1 MASLN
6 TIKNWFKSGLKP
18 TQAQFWETW
27 DSFWHKDDRIPVV
40 QIDGVDAL
48 LDQKANKSVVDNH
61 LVDSQAHAAIFSLK
75 EDVSKKGQANG
86 YVPLDEFKKI
96 ASDYLN
102 IVNNLTTN
110 SGTSLL
116 SASMGK
122 ALQGQIDNINSLL
135 QTNGVN
141 LEYVQQLIAS
151 IAEVQTSLATILVNN
166 LTAGGVNKALTA
178 EMGKE
183 LANSK
188 VDKVTGK
195 GLSSQDFTL
204 EFKQKIEALVIA
216 NASANGLISA
226 LDWAKFNAKQDAIG
240 FTPYNASNPA
250 GYISAISQAMVLAA
264 LGFTPYSSNNPS
276 GYISGISKAM
286 VLAALGFTPYDSANP
301 SGYIS
306 GISQAMVI
314 AALGFTPYNSSNP
327 AGYVTASGS
336 VNYSNS
342 AGSVSWS
349 NVTGKP
355 AYLSNFVN
363 DLGNYGG
370 WLTGINKAMVL
381 AALDYTPYN
390 SSNPAGYITGASLG
404 NYLPLSGGTMSG
416 NLTINGGNIAISGE
430 IYAGQYFKAGAGA
443 NEPYLWNPYG
453 GDHWRA
459 TASAWFTYIGVG
471 STNFFSTSLRS
482 SKTNITPFIRSA
494 LDIIIGVNVVEF
506 NYKTDLENKRIG
518 FIADDTVQEL
528 STKNHNQMDINST
541 IGVLIKGVQ
550 EQQEMIVALK
560 AEIEILKQKQ
570 AG

>member
-18 TQAQFWETW
+18 TQQQFWEAW
-27 DSFWHKDDRIPVV
+27 DSFWHKEDRIPVA
-40 QIDGVDAL
+40 QIDGVDTL
-48 LDQKANKSVVDNH
+48 LDQKANKSVLDNH
-61 LVDSQAHAAIFSLK
+61 LVDSQAHAALFAQK
-75 EDVSKKGQANG
+75 EELSKKGQANG

-96 ASDYLN
+96 ASEYLN

-204 EFKQKIEALVIA
+204 EFKQKVEALVIA
-216 NASANGLISA
+216 NASTNGLISA

-264 LGFTPYSSNNPS
+264 LGFTPYNSNNPS

-306 GISQAMVI
+306 GISQAMVL

-336 VNYSNS
+336 VNYANS

-349 NVTGKP
+349 NVIGKP
-355 AYLSNFVN
+355 ASLSNFVN

-370 WLTGINKAMVL
+370 WLTGINQAMVL
-381 AALDYTPYN
+381 AALGYTPYN
-390 SSNPAGYITGASLG
+390 SSNPAGYISASALG
-404 NYLPLSGGTMSG
+404 NYLPLSGGSLSG
-416 NLTINGGNIAISGE
+416 NLAIYGNLATSGE
-430 IYAGQYFKAGAGA
+430 TYTGTYFKAGSGA

-459 TASAWFTYIGVG
+459 TASAWFTLIGVG
-471 STNFFSTSLRS
+471 SSNFFSTSLRS
-482 SKTNITPFIRSA
+482 SKTNIIPFNRSA
-494 LDIIIGVNVVEF
+494 LDIINGVNVVEF

-528 STKNHNQMDINST
+528 STKNHNQMDINSS
-541 IGVLIKGVQ
+541 IGVLIKAVQ
-550 EQQEMIVALK
+550 EQHEMILGLK
-560 AEIEILKQKQ
+560 AEIATMKLNS